1 MKKYLLFD
9 LDGTL
14 TDPKIGI
21 TTCVQYALKSFGIEE
36 PDLDKLEPFI
46 GPPLKD
52 SFMDFYGMDEAQ
64 AEEAVEKYRERFR
77 DTGIFENKV
86 YDGISAMLRLLQ
98 SKGMHMAVA
107 SSKPTVFVERI
118 LEHFHLDKY
127 FEVVVGSELDGSRV
141 NKDEIVQEA
150 LNRLFHYKPIQR
162 EQVYMIGDRKFD
174 VEGAKAHRIESVA
187 VAYGYGSMEELK
199 EAKADY
205 IVRSVEEL
213 QKFLLRETVE
223 EDGGTSEKTATP
235 TQRIWMMAYPFL
247 MFLIVRAAVVNILFV
262 LCSYLTGS
270 IGDLIIVRDEAG
282 APTGYTGN
290 AVAIMAALAYAAAAF
305 AIRKKA
311 KFYIEKTADD
321 MKLSH
326 LKKEPL
332 PSYVMLGFATV
343 GAVMG
348 LNLLFSLIGLI
359 DQSASYQAVAAE
371 QYAANLLVGL
381 VCYGLVSPV
390 AEELLFRGTLYNCLR
405 RFVNVKMAIPVS
417 ALLFGIYHANTV
429 QGIYGFLMGCLI
441 AYGYEYFGNYKV
453 PVLMHVIANVL
464 IYCLSYVKLSVSG
477 AVSWGVCIVS
487 LAVMAVC
494 LAGLHRKKNIL

>member
-14 TDPKIGI
+14 TDPKLGI
-21 TTCVQYALKSFGIEE
+21 TTCVQYALKAFGIEE
-36 PDLDKLEPFI
+36 PDLDKLTPFI

-77 DTGIFENKV
+77 DIGIFENKV
-86 YDGISAMLRLLQ
+86 YDGIPAMLRLLQ

-118 LEHFHLDKY
+118 LEHFRLDKY

-205 IVRSVEEL
+205 IVRTVEEL

-223 EDGGTSEKTATP
+223 EDGKTPEKKATP

-247 MFLIVRAAVVNILFV
+247 MFLIVRSAAVNILFV
-262 LCSYLTGS
+262 LCSYLTGPVA
-270 IGDLIIVRDEAG
+270 DLLIIRDETGVFA
-282 APTGYTGN
+282 GYTGN
-290 AVAIMAALAYAAAAF
+290 AAAVIAALAYAAAAF
-305 AIRKKA
+305 AIRKRA
-311 KFYIEKTADD
+311 KFYIEKAADD
-321 MKLSH
+321 RKLSH
-326 LKKEPL
+326 LKKEPVL
-332 PSYVMLGFATV
+332 SYVMLGLATV
-343 GAVMG
+343 GAVLG
-348 LNLLFSLIGLI
+348 LNLLFSLTGFL
-359 DQSASYQAVAAE
+359 DTSASYQAVAAD

-381 VCYGLVSPV
+381 VCYGLISPV

-405 RFVNVKMAIPVS
+405 RFSSVKMAIPVS

-453 PVLMHVIANVL
+453 PVLIHIIANVL
-464 IYCLSYVKLSVSG
+464 AYCLTYTRL
-477 AVSWGVCIVS
+477 AVSSAINRGVCIVS

-494 LAGLHRKKNIL
+494 LAGLHRKKNIF